1 MDFTEVTFNCTIG
14 VCKMG
19 VKAESRINLCIHFT
33 TGLIGECN
41 EDTDTEVCTPGLL
54 LECHPKPNLATAL
67 VDAFLPSFSSQEP
80 LIIYP
85 ITEQITDFNN
95 LKKSKNNGR
104 KSRVLLTSS
113 SRSRM
118 SRYKVMKSG
127 SKSRFRVKFWIII
140 FGVFI
145 EMGLISSGSGD
156 SLGFGYLHTRLHH
169 YVKKK

>member
-127 SKSRFRVKFWIII
+127 RNQ
-140 FGVFI
+140 
-145 EMGLISSGSGD
+145 
-156 SLGFGYLHTRLHH
+156 
-169 YVKKK
+169 

>member
-1 MDFTEVTFNCTIG
+1 
-14 VCKMG
+14 MG

-85 ITEQITDFNN
+85 ITDFNN
-95 LKKSKNNGR
+95 LKSRNNGR
-104 KSRVLLTSS
+104 KSRVLTFS
-113 SRSRM
+113 SRRM
-118 SRYKVMKSG
+118 SRRNNLFHDVDFFSNWLYK
-127 SKSRFRVKFWIII
+127 R
-140 FGVFI
+140 
-145 EMGLISSGSGD
+145 
-156 SLGFGYLHTRLHH
+156 
-169 YVKKK
+169 

>member
-95 LKKSKNNGR
+95 LKKSKNIGK

-118 SRYKVMKSG
+118 SRYNVMKSG
-127 SKSRFRVKFWIII
+127 RNK
-140 FGVFI
+140 
-145 EMGLISSGSGD
+145 
-156 SLGFGYLHTRLHH
+156 
-169 YVKKK
+169 